1 MRGKTVLVAGAAAGY
16 LFGTRAG
23 RQRYEQIKDRA
34 ERVWQDPKVQEKI
47 AQAQVLAREKGATLR
62 RPTHGRAAHESVPG
76 GGLDG

>member
-1 MRGKTVLVAGAAAGY
+1 MRSKTVLVAGAAAGY
-16 LFGTRAG
+16 LFRTRAG

-62 RPTHGRAAHESVPG
+62 RRTDGQARVHGG
-76 GGLDG
+76 DLDG